1 MEPKPEQQNEE
12 KQPWSAPVLKKMDI
26 QETAISAGQNFDG
39 DGFS

>member
-1 MEPKPEQQNEE
+1 MEPQPEQQIEE

-26 QETAISAGQNFDG
+26 QETAISQGTAFDG

>member
-1 MEPKPEQQNEE
+1 MEPTPEQQIEE

-26 QETAISAGQNFDG
+26 AETAISQGIVEDA